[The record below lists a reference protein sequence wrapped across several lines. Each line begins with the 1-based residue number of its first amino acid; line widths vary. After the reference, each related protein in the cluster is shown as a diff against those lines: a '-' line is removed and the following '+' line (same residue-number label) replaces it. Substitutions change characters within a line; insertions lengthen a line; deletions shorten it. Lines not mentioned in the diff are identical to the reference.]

1 MWRYKDCMKIKYLKL
16 KNWLLVTVMGAL
28 GFSSCHSSKR
38 LAAPEEERDT
48 TPVEERERDR
58 GEMRLMYGVPTM
70 NYMIR
75 GQVKDAE
82 GRPVRDIR
90 VNMLERNM
98 EATADAIEGDPE
110 MVQQWLDGTE
120 VRTDAEG
127 RFEIQNSGLPQEE
140 IRLMIR
146 DVDGHEN
153 GDYQNQ
159 LIGLSVKPEN
169 VSGAEGWNR
178 GTFSKEVEIELEKK

>member
-1 MWRYKDCMKIKYLKL
+1 MKIKFLKL
-16 KNWLLVTVMGAL
+16 KSWLLAGVMGAL
-28 GFSSCHSSKR
+28 GLSSCHCNKQ
-38 LAAPEEERDT
+38 LAEPEEPE
-48 TPVEERERDR
+48 TPEVKDR
-58 GEMRLMYGVPTM
+58 GDVRLMYGVPTM

-75 GQVKDAE
+75 GQVKDAD

-120 VRTDAEG
+120 VRTDDEG

-140 IRLMIR
+140 VRLMIR